1 VLKLKAEGWRLK
13 GAAREAAGRRRR
25 ERRLK
30 AEGWRLKHEARA
42 AVGRRRGPLLERELD
57 VAGAEEPAQ
66 GPVLKPWMKQA
77 PAAEEWPVL
86 KPKAEGWRRGKRRP
100 KAEGWRLKEEA
111 AGRRRG
117 PWPERELAEEGAEEP
132 AQAGLT
138 AVVVAEEAEGGGSC
152 RRRFLRWGELAGEA
166 VELARDVEYRA
177 HQIKREVEHQEAEV
191 GEYR

>member
-1 VLKLKAEGWRLK
+1 MEQGPAAEEWPVLKPWTGPGKGPAEALKAEGWRLK
-13 GAAREAAGRRRR
+13 GAARA
-25 ERRLK
+25 
-30 AEGWRLKHEARA
+30 
-42 AVGRRRGPLLERELD
+42 
-57 VAGAEEPAQ
+57 
-66 GPVLKPWMKQA
+66 
-77 PAAEEWPVL
+77 
-86 KPKAEGWRRGKRRP
+86 
-100 KAEGWRLKEEA
+100 A